1 MPADTEAAAR
11 LRAYELMQVV
21 QSAARESAVRD
32 LVALEAHARRCGW
45 REAELVAA
53 AGLTMSVL
61 LRPDADQA
69 AAATDALVARARSVG
84 APHLLAL
91 ALSLR
96 AVAAAGRDDG
106 EALLA
111 DAASALA
118 IVEEDSLP
126 ALDRC
131 AVLLICAAGYN
142 TLRLWELVTELLDRA
157 SALAPLCERP
167 VQEPAVA
174 ANRVLVRLEWAVSLL
189 ETGATRGRLGPA
201 GARRRRGDLR
211 RWRTRACSRCG
222 ATTCSPA
229 VTWWPSSW
237 RRRTSTEEA
246 ADQLA
251 VLDAHAATLA
261 ADGDVEVLPTLQA
274 LVPYALLCR
283 GRAAEALARVR
294 RDVPASTTTGA
305 ASFPLWVR
313 AEVLAGQG
321 RPDRAA
327 DDAVV
332 AFRDYADAV
341 SRHRWTMRQGLLEAA
356 RGRIASASLSI
367 ENLALARDLMLDPLT
382 GIANRRAFDAWLT
395 AVHPVETAAALL
407 LLDLDQFKQINDVH
421 GHAVGDDVLRA
432 VSRLLVAHVRPG
444 DLALRLGGD
453 ELAVVVQHPPVDA
466 ATSRSLDLAHAG
478 RDRGRAGGG
487 AVDGRR
493 GHRLGPGRAR
503 APGADQRRGRRRL
516 PRAAGVRCGRPALP
530 RRRRRAVRRQ
540 VLAHPQRRLTR
551 PHRSSVRVHTS
562 ATRPAYS
569 SGVAPAAGD
578 EQVVLRAVHRPHQVG
593 DVVVGEVV
601 AELAGGPQVGGEQP
615 HVARAALVRAPP
627 APRGSPGRSGAATR
641 SASRDRDGAG
651 EQPAERRGVRRD
663 LGPGRR
669 RPRGPPGRSRAARPA
684 PAPPPPSTD
693 VVHREQQLRLA
704 ADAGVDGVD
713 RDPRAPG
720 DLRRRPCRRSP
731 RSANRSRRRPA
742 GSRRR
747 VALGADAA
755 GVVAS

>member
-21 QSAARESAVRD
+21 QSAARETAVRD
-32 LVALEAHARRCGW
+32 LVALEAHARRRGW

-61 LRPDADQA
+61 LRSDADQA
-69 AAATDALVARARSVG
+69 AAATDALVARARSDG

-157 SALAPLCERP
+157 SVLAPLCESP

-189 ETGATRGRLGPA
+189 ETGATEDAWDQLELAADAVPPA
-201 GARRRRGDLR
+201 LANDGLQPMWRHDVLACRDLV
-211 RWRTRACSRCG
+211 AFVLAS
-222 ATTCSPA
+222 
-229 VTWWPSSW
+229 
-237 RRRTSTEEA
+237 RTSTEEA

-321 RPDRAA
+321 RPDRTA

-466 ATSRSLDLAHAG
+466 ATSRSLDLATLAATA
-478 RDRGRAGGG
+478 DERAAALSA
-487 AVDGRR
+487 AVAATDWDQVAPGLRVR
-493 GHRLGPGRAR
+493 ISVGVAVGFLGPQA
-503 APGADQRRGRRRL
+503 
-516 PRAAGVRCGRPALP
+516 
-530 RRRRRAVRRQ
+530 
-540 VLAHPQRRLTR
+540 
-551 PHRSSVRVHTS
+551 
-562 ATRPAYS
+562 
-569 SGVAPAAGD
+569 
-578 EQVVLRAVHRPHQVG
+578 
-593 DVVVGEVV
+593 
-601 AELAGGPQVGGEQP
+601 
-615 HVARAALVRAPP
+615 
-627 APRGSPGRSGAATR
+627 SGAADRLYRAADAELYAAKSSRTR
-641 SASRDRDGAG
+641 SAG
-651 EQPAERRGVRRD
+651 
-663 LGPGRR
+663 
-669 RPRGPPGRSRAARPA
+669 
-684 PAPPPPSTD
+684 
-693 VVHREQQLRLA
+693 
-704 ADAGVDGVD
+704 
-713 RDPRAPG
+713 
-720 DLRRRPCRRSP
+720 
-731 RSANRSRRRPA
+731 
-742 GSRRR
+742 
-747 VALGADAA
+747 
-755 GVVAS
+755 